1 MIQQIR
7 EKMNCPQCGTEREV
21 ILWEKV
27 NVKMNPDL
35 KEKLFDGTLNM
46 LKCKDCGYGARI
58 YIPLIYH
65 DMDKKFFIHFAPDYP
80 VGEEK
85 TLIENLDKE
94 TATLFDDSYNNRL
107 RVVFDYKSLLEK
119 IRIFDEDLDD
129 RTIEVCKLL
138 ARTQLKLKEGI
149 AFYSET
155 KNNELEF
162 VFFEKED
169 TSARHSFS
177 IPKAMCD
184 EVLNL
189 VKEKDQ
195 DEGKGFRVIDLT
207 FAVSVASL

>member
-7 EKMNCPQCGTEREV
+7 EKINCPQCGAEREV

-35 KEKLFDGTLNM
+35 KEKLFNGTLNM
-46 LKCKDCGYGARI
+46 LECKNCGYEARI
-58 YIPLIYH
+58 DIPLIYH

-119 IRIFDEDLDD
+119 IQIFNEDLDD

-138 ARTQLKLKEGI
+138 ARTKLELKKGI
-149 AFYSET
+149 AFYSEI
-155 KNNELEF
+155 KNNELKF

-169 TSARHSFS
+169 TSARHNFS
-177 IPKAMCD
+177 IPKAMYD

-189 VKEKDQ
+189 VKEKDKG
-195 DEGKGFRVIDLT
+195 ESKGFRVIDLT